1 MDRETHCLSWK
12 DFPYHLA
19 RTFGHLLTGG
29 HFADVTLVS
38 DDQIQVKAHKLV
50 LSACSPVLKNL
61 LLNNPHSH
69 PLLYLRG
76 VKQQE
81 LQSILQFM
89 YFGEATI
96 YQDRINEF
104 MVIAKDLEVKEI
116 SKDDESDEE
125 FVKSEAD
132 NVEKPMD
139 DNQTR
144 SVSST
149 NDQLLDLNF
158 PEYDDSNDRK
168 VVTNSQSYN
177 CQDCEA
183 VFTTK
188 PGLQYHYRSKHEGV
202 RYSCSEC
209 KYQATQQ
216 SSLRTH
222 QQSVH
227 EGVRYSCNQC
237 EYQATHQ
244 GHLKTHQQVKHEGIR
259 LGCPDI
265 PKSY

>member
-1 MDRETHCLSWK
+1 MATHAAQANKMDQETFFFSWK
-12 DFPYHLA
+12 TYQPHLNTTLKDLFA
-19 RTFGHLLTGG
+19 EKT
-29 HFADVTLVS
+29 FADVTLVS
-38 DDQIQVKAHKLV
+38 DDQIQIPAHKFV

-89 YFGEATI
+89 YLGEATI

-104 MVIAKDLEVKEI
+104 MNIAKDLEVKEL
-116 SKDDESDEE
+116 SKDDESNEE
-125 FVKSEAD
+125 FDISEAD
-132 NVEKPMD
+132 NVDKSMH

-149 NDQLLDLNF
+149 NDELLDLNI

-168 VVTNSQSYN
+168 VVANSQSYN

-188 PGLQYHYRSKHEGV
+188 NGLQYHYRSKHTGV
-202 RYSCSEC
+202 TYSCDEC
-209 KYQATQQ
+209 DYKATQQ
-216 SSLRTH
+216 SSRDRPIPGI
-222 QQSVH
+222 S
-227 EGVRYSCNQC
+227 RYTDTDTDTWYRYRYRYVS
-237 EYQATHQ
+237 
-244 GHLKTHQQVKHEGIR
+244 K
-259 LGCPDI
+259 
-265 PKSY
+265 

>member
-1 MDRETHCLSWK
+1 MDQETFCLKWK
-12 DFPYHLA
+12 TFPTHLA
-19 RTFGHLLTGG
+19 CTFRDLATEG

-38 DDQIQVKAHKLV
+38 DDQIQIPAHKIV

-89 YFGEATI
+89 YLGEATI

-104 MVIAKDLEVKEI
+104 MNIAKDLEVKEL

-125 FVKSEAD
+125 FVNSEAD
-132 NVEKPMD
+132 NVDKPMH

-149 NDQLLDLNF
+149 NDELLDLNI

-168 VVTNSQSYN
+168 VVANSQSYN

-188 PGLQYHYRSKHEGV
+188 NGLQYHYRSKHEGV
-202 RYSCSEC
+202 
-209 KYQATQQ
+209 T
-216 SSLRTH
+216 
-222 QQSVH
+222 
-227 EGVRYSCNQC
+227 YSCNEC
-237 EYQATHQ
+237 EHRALTKFNLRRHQ
-244 GHLKTHQQVKHEGIR
+244 KAKHEGLIA
-259 LGCPDI
+259 LLTYTHTPYKNI
-265 PKSY
+265 SHIHA